1 MELSK
6 LFIQRRFMKKY
17 SQLFLLSNTIL
28 GVFSA
33 QLTAQASEADNAQKA
48 QIQQFLLAT
57 LPSMFLEIQ
66 LLLTTHAH
74 RHKFLTPFTT
84 LFGLM
89 KMGKTISNGILR
101 LRHPLQLLICV
112 STLVMEPF
120 MFTLISISMEKWLV

>member
-1 MELSK
+1 
-6 LFIQRRFMKKY
+6 MKKY